1 MIGQRMGADGQVGAT
16 ARLVEIAAGGAGA
29 TALRRHG
36 AVHWTKAFLLVAV
49 EIVGARIP
57 RLHSGFNH
65 RLEERIIARL
75 RRGDAHRAIAAVIV
89 VGPDIAGFRFPVV
102 GQAVEIAPVFQSRGG
117 GPVIEVQSVAAN
129 VAHAVN
135 QRGAAEPFA
144 APALHAAVV
153 HIGLRF
159 GLVGPV
165 VAFALQ
171 RVSQRGGHLGAE
183 IEPVVRAAGL
193 QQQDGGVWI
202 FSQSCRQNVAGGSG
216 ANNDVVKLQKNL
228 PVKIWTGIYPSQPGW
243 TSPGCNSAGSSR
255 RSRGQY
261 RSAYN
266 RRPASPPG
274 IPPSC

>member
-1 MIGQRMGADGQVGAT
+1 M
-16 ARLVEIAAGGAGA
+16 
-29 TALRRHG
+29 
-36 AVHWTKAFLLVAV
+36 
-49 EIVGARIP
+49 
-57 RLHSGFNH
+57 
-65 RLEERIIARL
+65 
-75 RRGDAHRAIAAVIV
+75 
-89 VGPDIAGFRFPVV
+89 
-102 GQAVEIAPVFQSRGG
+102 FQSRGG

-135 QRGAAEPFA
+135 QRGAAEPFTT
-144 APALHAAVV
+144 PALHAAVV

-183 IEPVVRAAGL
+183 VEPVVRAAGL
-193 QQQDGGVWI
+193 QQQDGGGWI
-202 FSQSCRQNVAGGSG
+202 FSQSCRQNVAGGAG

-261 RSAYN
+261 RSAYS

>member
-1 MIGQRMGADGQVGAT
+1 MGADGQVRAPS
-16 ARLVEIAAGGAGA
+16 RLVEIAAGGTGA

-36 AVHWTKAFLLVAV
+36 AVHRAKAFLLVAV
-49 EIVGARIP
+49 EIVGTRIA
-57 RLHSGFNH
+57 RLHPGFNH

-75 RRGDAHRAIAAVIV
+75 RCRHAHRAIAAVV
-89 VGPDIAGFRFPVV
+89 VVRPDIAGFRFPVV
-102 GQAVEIAPVFQSRGG
+102 GQAVEIAPVFQTRLF
-117 GPVIEVQSVAAN
+117 GPVIQIHRVTAN
-129 VAHAVN
+129 VAHAVD

-153 HIGLRF
+153 HVGFRF

-183 IEPVVRAAGL
+183 IEPVVRAAGF

-202 FSQSCRQNVAGGSG
+202 FSQSCCQNVAGGAG

-243 TSPGCNSAGSSR
+243 TSPGCSFAGSSR
-255 RSRGQY
+255 RFRGRC
-261 RSAYN
+261 RSAYS
-266 RRPASPPG
+266 RQPASPPG
-274 IPPSC
+274 IHPSC